1 MKMSEKKF
9 IICTNCG
16 ALLEKEVQF
25 CGYCGS
31 ELKVIKEQPFQQSY
45 QPPQQ
50 PYTQQS
56 QNGTQSSSIAQYDIW
71 DKSRHIENNV
81 RLAWM
86 FAWFTFLGGIIFL
99 GLTLYYANRAKKA
112 GSTNPKIRQSI
123 IVATIGAVLSFAL
136 NAAITYFWLFGFP

>member
-1 MKMSEKKF
+1 MSEKKF
-9 IICTNCG
+9 IICASCG

-31 ELKVIKEQPFQQSY
+31 EVKEIKEQSPQQSY

-50 PYTQQS
+50 PYTQQQS
-56 QNGTQSSSIAQYDIW
+56 QYGTQSSSYAQYDTW
-71 DKSRHIENNV
+71 DRSRNIENNV

-86 FAWFTFLGGIIFL
+86 FAWFTFLGGFIFL
-99 GLTLYYANRAKKA
+99 GLTLYYANRAKRA
-112 GSTNPKIRQSI
+112 GSTNPRIRQSI

-136 NAAITYFWLFGFP
+136 NVAITYFWLYGFP

>member
-1 MKMSEKKF
+1 MSEKKF
-9 IICTNCG
+9 IICASCG

-31 ELKVIKEQPFQQSY
+31 KVEEIKE

-50 PYTQQS
+50 PYTQQ
-56 QNGTQSSSIAQYDIW
+56 QPQYGTQSSSYAQYDTW
-71 DKSRHIENNV
+71 DMSRNAENNV

-99 GLTLYYANRAKKA
+99 GLTVYYANRAKKA
-112 GSTNPKIRQSI
+112 GSTNPRIRQSI

-136 NAAITYFWLFGFP
+136 NAAITYIWLFGFP